1 MNEFIKLR
9 KILCEGDNHYIF
21 LQSFFEKYIKN
32 NENIKINQVSMIDNL
47 RKLSNWGH
55 ETNLKYN
62 DICDMISALGDN
74 EYLDR
79 YISEIII
86 NFFKNSEKINL
97 DEIISSILV
106 KREYNDLKLYNILD
120 ICIECN
126 INALDKDE
134 LIILLDRYKKDYD
147 LLTILIEYIST
158 FKVLSLKKQIYE
170 LLKDQYPDNIE
181 IQLLD
186 LVKSMYSI
194 DELKRYL
201 QDEDSKINLNE
212 ELYKEYLEFCNTEST
227 INKNGLIM
235 MQSMFYGDFEDSG
248 KGDNGGLAVFLK
260 SLGNEMSKDE
270 RVSSIITITI
280 NQKLDKSFAKYYRDK
295 HLFLRLPIYID
306 MSKKDPF
313 IKRELFIKRYIYK
326 ILKRTNVIPDI
337 FHIRYLDNASKA
349 ISTLRKELNKK
360 LIFTLTPDPHRNMFD
375 KYGKLIEFNF
385 NRFMEKLNKIKIG
398 YELLY
403 ESDGILGIGNI
414 EVKKELE
421 LYFPQLSEKHITEKI
436 TMIGEGIDSSPYIDF
451 KTEQETMKCLM
462 ETIGIQKEFFDKP
475 IILNVGRLNSIKG
488 QNSLLKAWGNSR
500 LCETHN
506 LLILGGDLENP
517 NKEEQVIIN
526 CFKEYLNEN
535 PHLKDRFVHAKAIPN
550 DNIMVIEKSIMRKEL
565 DYPHI
570 YICSSIK
577 EEFGIAILEAMV
589 QKFLILAPINGGVK
603 SYIDHGINGFLI
615 DTSSWE
621 SIAKE
626 TKKIIYDT
634 QISKEKFKE
643 IQIAG
648 HKTVEEFFSVK
659 KIAKEFLSF
668 YLSL

>member
-1 MNEFIKLR
+1 MNEFTKLR
-9 KILCEGDNHYIF
+9 ESLCEGDNHYIF

-32 NENIKINQVSMIDNL
+32 NENIKIDQVSIIDNL
-47 RKLSNWGH
+47 RKLSNWGF
-55 ETNLKYN
+55 EKNLKDT
-62 DICDMISALGDN
+62 DICEMMSALGDN

-86 NFFKNSEKINL
+86 NFSKNSGKISL
-97 DEIISSILV
+97 DQIISSILI

-126 INALDKDE
+126 IDVLDKDE
-134 LIILLDRYKKDYD
+134 LVLLLDKYKYNYD
-147 LLTILIEYIST
+147 ILSILIEYITT
-158 FKVLSLKKQIYE
+158 FEIATLKKQIYG
-170 LLKDQYPDNIE
+170 LLIDKYPDNIV

-186 LVKSMYSI
+186 LVQNIYSI
-194 DELKRYL
+194 DELKNYL
-201 QDEDSKINLNE
+201 QDEDVKIDLNE
-212 ELYKEYLEFCNTEST
+212 KLYKEYLEFCNTEST
-227 INKNGLIM
+227 VNKSGLIM
-235 MQSMFYGDFEDSG
+235 MQSMFYGDFDDSG

-270 RVSSIITITI
+270 RVSSIVTITI
-280 NQKLDKSFAKYYRDK
+280 NQKLDKPFIKYYSDN
-295 HLFLRLPIYID
+295 HLYMRLPIYID
-306 MSKKDPF
+306 MSKRDPF

-326 ILKRTNVIPDI
+326 LLKRTNVIPDI
-337 FHIRYLDNASKA
+337 FHIRYLDNASKS

-360 LIFTLTPDPHRNMFD
+360 LVFTLTPDPHRNMFD
-375 KYGKLIEFNF
+375 KCGKLIEFSF
-385 NRFMEKLNKIKIG
+385 NEFLEKLNKIKIG
-398 YELLY
+398 DELLY

-421 LYFPQLSEKHITEKI
+421 LYFPQLMQEHITKKI
-436 TMIGEGIDSSPYIDF
+436 TMIGEGIESSPDIDF
-451 KTEQETMKCLM
+451 KTEQETMKCLI

-475 IILNVGRLNSIKG
+475 IILNVGRLNPIKG
-488 QNSLLKAWGNSR
+488 QEFLLKAWGNSR

-506 LLILGGDLENP
+506 LLIMGGDLENP
-517 NKEEQVIIN
+517 NKEEKVIIN
-526 CFKEYLNEN
+526 CFKEYLDDNA
-535 PHLKDRFVHAKAIPN
+535 HLKDRFVHAKAIPN
-550 DNIMVIEKSIMRKEL
+550 DNIMIIEKSIMRKKL

-589 QKFLILAPINGGVK
+589 QKFLILAPIRGGVK
-603 SYIDHGINGFLI
+603 SYINHGINGFLI

-626 TKKIIYDT
+626 AEKIIYDT
-634 QISKEKFKE
+634 KISKEEFEE
-643 IQIAG
+643 IQLAG
-648 HKTVEEFFSVK
+648 HNTVQECFSVK